1 MKKHIPNLFTFGNL
15 FCGYLSISYI
25 MNNDARNATIL
36 IFIAIMLDAVDG
48 RVARILGVSNPIG
61 KELDSLADIV
71 SFGVAPAFLAAHT
84 YFSDFHIYGI
94 MMAGLFPVFGSY
106 RLARFNI
113 TSSEESLKH
122 FSGIPITLA
131 GGIVTFLVLL
141 HNYIHTGLFLI
152 LFYAL
157 CFLMVSTVRIP
168 SFKKIGLPKNSMLI
182 TLFIFY
188 MVYLA
193 AKTKFEQVPFFFY
206 VALGTYILFI
216 VVRYMKEKETRITFI
231 KMPLP
236 KRLKIKGFKFR
247 GKKRKPK

>member
-15 FCGYLSISYI
+15 FCGYLSIHYM
-25 MNNDARNATIL
+25 MNDDVRNATIL

-71 SFGVAPAFLAAHT
+71 SFGVAPAFLVSHT
-84 YFSDFHIYGI
+84 YFNDFTIYGT
-94 MMAGLFPVFGSY
+94 MLAGLFPIFGSY

-113 TSSEESLKH
+113 TSSDESLKH
-122 FSGIPITLA
+122 FTGIPITLA
-131 GGIVTFLVLL
+131 GGVVTFLVVL
-141 HNYIHTGLFLI
+141 HHYIPLVIFTV
-152 LFYAL
+152 LFYLL
-157 CFLMVSTVRIP
+157 CFLMVSTVKIP
-168 SFKKIGLPKNSMLI
+168 SFKKVGMPKNSILI

-188 MVYLA
+188 MFYFA

-216 VVRYMKEKETRITFI
+216 IVRYMKEKETRITFI
-231 KMPLP
+231 RMPLP
-236 KRLKIKGFKFR
+236 KRLRIKGFKFR